1 MQGDILKIVQLSI
14 AQTKER
20 AMRTVKNCIDQKSA
34 NVISLTP
41 AGSVFDAL
49 ELMKTHKVRSILI
62 IEGNTLKGIV
72 TQGDCAIK
80 VLLPGWNAKQTLLS
94 AIMTQDPVTV
104 AMTDELGKCMT
115 TMASRN
121 IRHLPVLDN
130 GNVVGMV
137 SIGDIVKD
145 IIRQQGD
152 QIKQLET
159 YILGHGVA

>member
-1 MQGDILKIVQLSI
+1 M
-14 AQTKER
+14 A
-20 AMRTVKNCIDQKSA
+20 TVKNCIDQKSA
-34 NVISLTP
+34 AVISLSP
-41 AGSVFDAL
+41 ADSVFEAL
-49 ELMKTHKVRSILI
+49 ELMKNNKIRSIMI
-62 IEGNTLKGIV
+62 IDGGILKGIV

-80 VLLPGWNAKQTLLS
+80 VLLPGWNAKQTLLDT
-94 AIMTQDPVTV
+94 IMTKDPVTV
-104 AMTDELGKCMT
+104 AMGDELDKCMN

-121 IRHLPVLDN
+121 IRHLPVVEK
-130 GNVVGMV
+130 GKVVGMV

>member
-1 MQGDILKIVQLSI
+1 M
-14 AQTKER
+14 A
-20 AMRTVKNCIDQKSA
+20 TVKNCIDQKSA
-34 NVISLTP
+34 AIISLASTD
-41 AGSVFDAL
+41 SVFDAL
-49 ELMKTHKVRSILI
+49 ELMKSNKIRSIMI
-62 IEGNTLKGIV
+62 IESGALTGIV

-80 VLLPGWNAKQTLLS
+80 VLLPGWNAKQTLL
-94 AIMTQDPVTV
+94 ATVMTKDPVTV
-104 AMTDELGKCMT
+104 SMGDELGKCMN

-121 IRHLPVLDN
+121 IRHLPVVDN
-130 GNVVGMV
+130 GKVLGMV

>member
-1 MQGDILKIVQLSI
+1 M
-14 AQTKER
+14 
-20 AMRTVKNCIDQKSA
+20 KS
-34 NVISLTP
+34 N
-41 AGSVFDAL
+41 
-49 ELMKTHKVRSILI
+49 KVRSIMI
-62 IEGNTLKGIV
+62 IESGVLKGIV

-94 AIMTQDPVTV
+94 GIMTKNPVTV
-104 AMTDELGKCMT
+104 GLADLLDTCMN

-121 IRHLPVLDN
+121 LRHLPVVEAGKVL
-130 GNVVGMV
+130 GMV

-159 YILGHGVA
+159 FIKGHGVA

>member
-1 MQGDILKIVQLSI
+1 M
-14 AQTKER
+14 A
-20 AMRTVKNCIDQKSA
+20 TVKNCIDQKSA
-34 NVISLTP
+34 AVISLTP
-41 AGSVFDAL
+41 ADSVFQAL
-49 ELMKTHKVRSILI
+49 ELMKTNKIRSIMI
-62 IEGNTLKGIV
+62 IDDGSLTGIV

-94 AIMTQDPVTV
+94 TIMTKNPVTV
-104 AMTDELGKCMT
+104 AMSDELGACMN

-121 IRHLPVLDN
+121 IRHLPIIEKGKVL
-130 GNVVGMV
+130 GMV

>member
-1 MQGDILKIVQLSI
+1 MS
-14 AQTKER
+14 
-20 AMRTVKNCIDQKSA
+20 TVKNCIDQKSA

-41 AGSVFDAL
+41 NDSVFDAL
-49 ELMKTHKVRSILI
+49 ELMKNNKVRSIMI
-62 IEGNTLKGIV
+62 IDSGALKGIV

-94 AIMTQDPVTV
+94 SIMTKDPVTV
-104 AMTDELGKCMT
+104 SLADQLDTCMN

-121 IRHLPVLDN
+121 LRHLPVVEAGKVL
-130 GNVVGMV
+130 GMV

-159 YILGHGVA
+159 FIKGHGVA